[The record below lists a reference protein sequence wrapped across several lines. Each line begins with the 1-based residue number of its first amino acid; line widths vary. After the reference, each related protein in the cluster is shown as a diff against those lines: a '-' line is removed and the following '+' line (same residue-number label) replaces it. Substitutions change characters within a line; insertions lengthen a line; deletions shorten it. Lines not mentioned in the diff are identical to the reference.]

1 MIWTAVSS
9 ELKIGLSSRWNGES
23 IYVMEVISYNQLEA
37 KEGFR
42 VQKGMNFGVK
52 GSYSIVLMSTE
63 KNAPYHDQMFENGT
77 IEYEGHNAPKTGG
90 VIPKIVDQPRHTK
103 TGGLTENGKFE
114 QAVFDYKTGRIDPSK
129 IQVYRKIRP
138 SVWVDMGLYDLVE
151 CFEKDVQIEVGGTRR
166 VFRFWLKPVL
176 DNNASESEMVDLA
189 HNRMIPGDVQRE
201 VYERDG
207 GRCTQCGST
216 DNLHFDHILPFSKGG
231 SSKTAR
237 NIQLL
242 CARHNLSKSDKFV

>member
-1 MIWTAVSS
+1 
-9 ELKIGLSSRWNGES
+9 
-23 IYVMEVISYNQLEA
+23 MEVISYNQLEA

-63 KNAPYHDQMFENGT
+63 KNAPYHDQMFDDGT
-77 IEYEGHNAPKTGG
+77 IEYEGHNAPRTGG
-90 VIPKIVDQPRHTK
+90 LIPQLVDQPRHNRSM
-103 TGGLTENGKFE
+103 GLTENGKFE
-114 QAVFDYKTGRIDPSK
+114 RAVQDFKTGKREPAK

-138 SVWVDMGLYDLVE
+138 SVWVDMGLYDLVDA
-151 CFEKDVQIEVGGTRR
+151 FEKQVPIEVGGTRR
-166 VFRFWLKPVL
+166 VFRFWLKPVIKANITDAEL
-176 DNNASESEMVDLA
+176 VDLA
-189 HNRMIPGDVQRE
+189 HDRMIPGDVQRE

-216 DNLHFDHILPFSKGG
+216 DNLHFDHILPYSKGG
-231 SSKTAR
+231 SSKTAT

-242 CARHNLSKSDKFV
+242 CARHNLSKGNKFR

>member
-1 MIWTAVSS
+1 
-9 ELKIGLSSRWNGES
+9 
-23 IYVMEVISYNQLEA
+23 MEVISYNQLES

-63 KNAPYHDQMFENGT
+63 KNAPYHDQMFDDGT
-77 IEYEGHNAPKTGG
+77 IEYEGHDAPKTGG
-90 VIPKIVDQPRHTK
+90 LIPKLADQPRHTR
-103 TGGLTENGKFE
+103 TMGLTENGKFE
-114 QAVFDYKTGRIDPSK
+114 QAVKDFKAGKREPAK

-138 SVWVDMGLYDLVE
+138 SVWVDMGFYALVDAL
-151 CFEKDVQIEVGGTRR
+151 EKQVPLEVGGTRR
-166 VFRFWLKPVL
+166 VFRFWLKPMIEA
-176 DNNASESEMVDLA
+176 DITDSELVDLA
-189 HNRMIPGDVQRE
+189 HNRMIPGDIQRE

-207 GRCTQCGST
+207 GKCTQCGST

-231 SSKTAR
+231 SSKTAS

-242 CARHNLSKSDKFV
+242 CARHNLTKGNRFR

>member
-1 MIWTAVSS
+1 M
-9 ELKIGLSSRWNGES
+9 N
-23 IYVMEVISYNQLEA
+23 VISYNELEV

-63 KNAPYHDQMFENGT
+63 KNAPYHDQMLEDGT
-77 IEYEGHNAPKTGG
+77 IEYEGHNAPKKGG
-90 VIPKIVDQPRHTK
+90 INPKLVDQPRYTK
-103 TGGLTENGKFE
+103 TMGLTENGKFE
-114 QAVFDYKTGRIDPSK
+114 QAVQEFKAGRREPAR

-138 SVWVDMGLYDLVE
+138 SVWVDMGFYELIE
-151 CFEKDVQIEVGGTRR
+151 SFEKDVDIPLGGTRR

-176 DNNASESEMVDLA
+176 VEDISEADRVDLA

-207 GRCTQCGST
+207 GKCTACGST
-216 DNLHFDHILPFSKGG
+216 DNLHFDHILPYSKGG
-231 SSKTAR
+231 SSKTAS

-242 CARHNLSKSDKFV
+242 CARHNLTKGNKFR

>member
-1 MIWTAVSS
+1 M
-9 ELKIGLSSRWNGES
+9 K
-23 IYVMEVISYNQLEA
+23 VISYNELEA

-63 KNAPYHDQMFENGT
+63 KNAPYHDQMFDDGT
-77 IEYEGHNAPKTGG
+77 IEYEGHDVPKTGG
-90 VIPKIVDQPRHTK
+90 VIPKLVDQPRHTR
-103 TGGLTENGKFE
+103 TMGLTENGKFE
-114 QAVFDYKTGRIDPSK
+114 QAVLDYKAGKRQPAK

-138 SVWVDMGLYDLVE
+138 SVWVDMGFYDLIE
-151 CFEKDVQIEVGGTRR
+151 SFEKDVEIEVGGTRR
-166 VFRFWLKPVL
+166 VFRFWLKPLLESDVG
-176 DNNASESEMVDLA
+176 ESELIDLA

-207 GRCTQCGST
+207 GKCTQCGST

-231 SSKTAR
+231 SSKIAS

-242 CARHNLSKSDKFV
+242 CARHNLSKSDRFV